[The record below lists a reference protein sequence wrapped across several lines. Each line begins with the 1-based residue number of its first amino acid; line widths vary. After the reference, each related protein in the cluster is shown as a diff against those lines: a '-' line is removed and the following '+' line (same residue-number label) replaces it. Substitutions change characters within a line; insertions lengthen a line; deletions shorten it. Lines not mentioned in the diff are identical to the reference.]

1 MLLKFITDFV
11 SKKTKRI
18 SKIEK
23 YSIVMTLGII
33 LLVLSLFS
41 KSPIL
46 FFTSALLLYIGT
58 PILIEE
64 EGNPHENRYNN
75 LGIRLLFLSRLI
87 VIPLC
92 IAGIIISIYNT
103 TNDTIDIDFAVN
115 ELNKKNTSVH
125 DKNVTN

>member
-87 VIPLC
+87 VMPLC

-115 ELNKKNTSVH
+115 ELNKKMNR
-125 DKNVTN
+125 KWKIINPR